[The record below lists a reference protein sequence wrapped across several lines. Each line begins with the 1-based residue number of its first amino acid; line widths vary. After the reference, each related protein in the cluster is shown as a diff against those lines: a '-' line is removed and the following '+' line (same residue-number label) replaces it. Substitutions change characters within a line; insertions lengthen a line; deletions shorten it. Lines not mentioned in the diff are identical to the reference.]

1 MTMRQL
7 AVAALAALTIT
18 ACGDDPVS
26 PDNIAGTYQ
35 LNTIN
40 GQPLPFTLIEDGAD
54 RLELIA
60 GTIVL
65 RSNSTF
71 TDSTTLRLTSGTTVE
86 TEPTVAAG
94 TYSIDDGIITF
105 TPDDSPPYTVT
116 VSGSTLVQREQG
128 LVLEYRR

>member
-1 MTMRQL
+1 MTIRQL

-18 ACGDDPVS
+18 ACGDDPVG
-26 PDNIAGTYQ
+26 PDSIAGTYQ

-40 GQPLPFTLIEDGAD
+40 GQPLPFTLIEDGSD

-71 TDSTTLRLTSGTTVE
+71 TDSTTLRLTSGTTVQ
-86 TEPTVAAG
+86 TEPTVATG
-94 TYSIDDGIITF
+94 TFAIDDDIITF
-105 TPDDSPPYTVT
+105 TPTDSPPYTVT